1 MPPERPAS
9 LKAGLTDDG
18 GTLSNPMELKM
29 NGASTARPR
38 FRARELFAIL
48 LLACV
53 ASGAFGQDLEL
64 DPLGDSLALGGGLL
78 LAGAS
83 ELLFQ
88 AKDVPDA
95 GPQDVTKVNGFDRL
109 AMFPYSKGLDV
120 TSTVLEYAAAIAP
133 VFFSLFLDLDQ
144 SATAGVIYL
153 ESMSYAFFAKNTLKC
168 LFPRQR
174 PWLYF
179 GEASGPVP
187 EERND
192 SFPSGHATIAFAA
205 ATCGIFLF
213 NAYFPDSPY
222 LVPFAVADLTAAFLT
237 SAFRVVSGMH
247 FMTDVIVGAALG
259 TAAGLLV
266 PYLHQTS
273 NESSGSQQSV
283 KRLSPEIALL
293 RIKF

>member
-1 MPPERPAS
+1 MKNQYATFTRF
-9 LKAGLTDDG
+9 KAKNVLV
-18 GTLSNPMELKM
+18 
-29 NGASTARPR
+29 AV
-38 FRARELFAIL
+38 L
-48 LLACV
+48 LV
-53 ASGAFGQDLEL
+53 AVTVGAFGLDLEL

-95 GPQDVTKVNGFDRL
+95 GPLDVTMVNGFDRL
-109 AMFPYSKGLDV
+109 AMFPYSKELDV

-133 VFFSLFLDLDQ
+133 VFFSIFLDLDQ

-153 ESMSYAFFAKNTLKC
+153 ESMSYAFFAKNALKC

-179 GEASGPVP
+179 GETSGSVP

-222 LVPFAVADLTAAFLT
+222 LIPFAAADLMTAFLT

-273 NESSGSQQSV
+273 GNDNGSSKSG
-283 KRLSPEIALL
+283 KHLSTEIALV
-293 RIKF
+293 RIQF

>member
-1 MPPERPAS
+1 MR
-9 LKAGLTDDG
+9 AGRCPIPW
-18 GTLSNPMELKM
+18 NLKM
-29 NGASTARPR
+29 NRANVARPR
-38 FRARELFAIL
+38 FRAREILTIL

-53 ASGAFGQDLEL
+53 VSGAFGLDLEL

-83 ELLFQ
+83 EFMFQ

-95 GPQDVTKVNGFDRL
+95 VPLDVTKVNGFDRL

-120 TSTVLEYAAAIAP
+120 ASTVLEYATAIAP
-133 VFFSLFLDLDQ
+133 LFFSLFLDLDQ
-144 SATAGVIYL
+144 SGTAGVIYL
-153 ESMSYAFFAKNTLKC
+153 ESMSYAFFAKNALKC

-174 PWLYF
+174 PWLAMT
-179 GEASGPVP
+179 GVSGSAP
-187 EERND
+187 EEWSGDD

-222 LVPFAVADLTAAFLT
+222 LVPFAAADLTAAFLT
-237 SAFRVVSGMH
+237 SAFRVASGMH

-259 TAAGLLV
+259 TGIGLLI
-266 PYLHQTS
+266 PYLHRTS
-273 NESSGSQQSV
+273 DDGSGSSNSV
-283 KRLSPEIALL
+283 KRFSTEIALM
-293 RIKF
+293 RIEF